1 MAHQALRKTVG
12 SISPQAGLNPC
23 VIQQWQNDLTGCI
36 MCPCLAICR
45 HYNTFLYLIPLYVHL
60 CTAVACPYNM
70 HPTCTHERA
79 CLVPGV
85 CQPSPKP
92 KESLE
97 PITKNTYNT
106 MHQTKLK
113 VIITLS
119 FVIITWSRYEAQE
132 NRCKWVTIG
141 SGFTSDCSR
150 KRHECFFSHPCSVVM
165 QSQFLFNIQIKT
177 L

>member
-1 MAHQALRKTVG
+1 MAHQALRKTAG
-12 SISPQAGLNPC
+12 CISPQAGLNPC
-23 VIQQWQNDLTGCI
+23 VMQQWQNDLTGCI
-36 MCPCLAICR
+36 MCPCLAICCP
-45 HYNTFLYLIPLYVHL
+45 YKTFLYLIPLCVHL

-85 CQPSPKP
+85 CRPSPKP

-97 PITKNTYNT
+97 PITKDTHNTV
-106 MHQTKLK
+106 HQTKLK
-113 VIITLS
+113 V
-119 FVIITWSRYEAQE
+119 ITWSRYEAQE

-150 KRHECFFSHPCSVVM
+150 KWHEFFFSHSCSVVM
-165 QSQFLFNIQIKT
+165 QSQFLFNIQMKT